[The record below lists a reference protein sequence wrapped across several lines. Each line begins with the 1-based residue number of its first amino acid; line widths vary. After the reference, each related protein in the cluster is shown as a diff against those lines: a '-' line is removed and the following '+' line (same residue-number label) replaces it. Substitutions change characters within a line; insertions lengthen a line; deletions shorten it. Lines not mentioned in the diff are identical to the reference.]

1 MSSAPRLSSKRSA
14 KSRPP
19 STAERWRTL
28 ERDLDGMYR
37 LQAMQ
42 MTLIRNL
49 QRELQELRRR

>member
-1 MSSAPRLSSKRSA
+1 MSNASRTPQHRSKT
-14 KSRPP
+14 
-19 STAERWRTL
+19 STPTAAERWQTL